1 MIICIRT
8 FEYNI
13 YYDKWEHSLELLKD
27 LLRDCYQD
35 IGQRIST
42 CCNIYTYHGHD
53 LTYIDFYNILD
64 DPKMLTII
72 KKRSINY
79 SDEYNIVD
87 SIKLD
92 GQLVLVQDE
101 EEESDND
108 ENVET
113 QLVEKV
119 EQLTITK
126 FEGEVTDND
135 ISDYLLSTMENNIMY
150 YEPED
155 KIYAYEEDKG
165 WTKYSKEKLHA
176 VISKNIPCFFSDPY
190 IISLLGSFN
199 KRSNIITDMYL
210 KIKSFHSVN
219 EINKWN
225 LIGFKNGIYDN
236 NVGTFLPFSSFL
248 HVTLST
254 QVSYVFTMNE
264 EDDLLLSILEK
275 IFPNPAVFVT
285 VMRWFGYL
293 LVSGNPEKY
302 VTIWHGSTGNNGKSW
317 IQRLIR
323 EAFGDY
329 YATLPISL
337 LTGKRSNSS
346 NPTPE
351 LSCLENCLAVML
363 QEPDTTERM
372 NGGRVK
378 ELTGNDSMYIRE
390 LYKSPRSIRIRA
402 KVVVVANNRIE
413 TVGLDSAIRRR
424 FFVIP
429 FESTFVTARELEQRQ
444 SKNVNT
450 TNYYIRR
457 NIDHLS
463 KELAP
468 AFIRIAI
475 NQHQL
480 YMKHGMEISDDF
492 YKYTTDFIMANNKI
506 LRFIHRYLE
515 QDVGERLL
523 ISTAYESFKTWYREL
538 YPSMRPPDHD
548 AFLDELDKESIKM
561 VEDRYIDDYRCTYVF

>member
-1 MIICIRT
+1 MLICIRT

-13 YYDKWEHSLELLKD
+13 YYDKWEQSLELLKD

-35 IGQRIST
+35 VGQRIST

-53 LTYIDFYNILD
+53 LTYIDFYNISD
-64 DPKMLTII
+64 DPKMLAII

-79 SDEYNIVD
+79 SEYNIVD
-87 SIKLD
+87 SITLD

-101 EEESDND
+101 EDESDDD
-108 ENVET
+108 ENDET
-113 QLVEKV
+113 QLIEKV
-119 EQLTITK
+119 EQLAITK

-135 ISDYLLSTMENNIMY
+135 MSDYLLSTMENNIMY

-155 KIYAYEEDKG
+155 KIYAYEEDRG
-165 WTKYSKEKLHA
+165 WTSYSKDKLHA
-176 VISKNIPCFFSDPY
+176 VISRNIPCFFSDPY
-190 IISLLGSFN
+190 IVSLLGSFN
-199 KRSNIITDMYL
+199 KRSNVIADMYL

-219 EINKWN
+219 ELNKWN

-236 NVGTFLPFSSFL
+236 DACTFLPFSSFL

-254 QVSYVFTMNE
+254 QVSYVLTMNE
-264 EDDLLLSILEK
+264 QDDLLSSILEK
-275 IFPNPAVFVT
+275 IFPNPTVFVT

-351 LSCLENCLAVML
+351 LSCLENRLVVML

-444 SKNVNT
+444 SKNVDT
-450 TNYYIRR
+450 TNYHIRR
-457 NIDHLS
+457 NIDHLC

-475 NQHQL
+475 SQHQL
-480 YMKHGMEISDDF
+480 YMKHGMEVSDEF

-548 AFLDELDKESIKM
+548 AFLDELDKESVKI
-561 VEDRYIDDYRCTYVF
+561 VEDKYIDDYRCTYAF